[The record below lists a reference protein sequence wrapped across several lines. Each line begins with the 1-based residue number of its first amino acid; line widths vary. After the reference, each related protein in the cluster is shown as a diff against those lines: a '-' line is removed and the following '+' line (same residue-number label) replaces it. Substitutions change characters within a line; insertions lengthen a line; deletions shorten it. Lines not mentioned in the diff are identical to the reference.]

1 MPRLPQTYRM
11 RVKCVTFFFIT
22 MNFPAFIPSRYL
34 SLVLAALLITGF
46 LFSRALLS
54 ILMATGFLLLIFP
67 SVRREFGTVFKRPL
81 FFLVTGI
88 CLFYAWLLVLDPG
101 SYTLQRMLF
110 HLSIIS
116 ILCLVQFM
124 AAGSDLLLP
133 FILSL
138 GVLSTIPSIYDMLVH
153 EGLAALYE
161 KGQVA
166 YTLMQGDHQRFTIW
180 ISGCLALSWYYRLME
195 HKKWAA
201 YFILFF
207 TAFLVVLSVRTG
219 WLFAGLAGVSGGFI
233 YLKRQD
239 KRSYWIWSL
248 VIVLL
253 LLSTAFTIPFVRKKI
268 QYMQWEWREKKEA
281 EKMGSS
287 DAVRR
292 MVNESTVE
300 LIRENP
306 AGLGTRKAE
315 LALAKRLTENFP
327 EQKVT
332 YQWPFNQYLK
342 WLLSAGWLIGAIPVL
357 LVFYMLWRLYFT
369 RNYLTAAWVL
379 FISLTGIY
387 ESTLEMQFGFFLSVF
402 FTGLIYL
409 YESGLSKRKI

>member
-1 MPRLPQTYRM
+1 MDSPILLQNRYR
-11 RVKCVTFFFIT
+11 
-22 MNFPAFIPSRYL
+22 
-34 SLVLAALLITGF
+34 SLVLLALVVTGL

-54 ILMATGFLLLIFP
+54 ILMASGILLLLFP

-81 FFLVTGI
+81 IFLVSGI
-88 CLFYAWLLVLDPG
+88 CLFYAWLLILDPG
-101 SYTLQRMLF
+101 IYTLERMAF

-116 ILCLVQFM
+116 ILCLLQFM
-124 AAGSDLLLP
+124 AAGSDLFLP
-133 FILSL
+133 FILSA
-138 GVLSTIPSIYDMLVH
+138 GVLSTLPSIYDMLIH

-195 HKKWAA
+195 HKRWAA

-207 TAFLVVLSVRTG
+207 TVFLVVLSVRTG
-219 WLFAGLAGVSGGFI
+219 WLFAGLAGISGGFI
-233 YLKRQD
+233 YLKRQG
-239 KRSYWIWSL
+239 KRTYWIWSM

-253 LLSTAFTIPFVRKKI
+253 ILSSAFTIPFVRNKI

-281 EKMGSS
+281 EKAGSS

-300 LIRENP
+300 LIRDNP
-306 AGLGTRKAE
+306 AGLGARKAE
-315 LALAKRLTENFP
+315 LAITKRLTENYP
-327 EQKVT
+327 DQKVT

-342 WLLSAGWLIGAIPVL
+342 WGLSAGWLIGAIPVL
-357 LVFYMLWRLYFT
+357 LVFYMLYRLYFT
-369 RNYLTAAWVL
+369 RNYLTAVWVL
-379 FISLTGIY
+379 FISLTGVY
-387 ESTLEMQFGFFLSVF
+387 ESTLEMQYGFFLSVF

-409 YESGLSKRKI
+409 YESGLSKRRI